1 MDISALINSL
11 HTILKLTYEL
21 SDENTSFS
29 FHIIIKGHNKELKH
43 NLVTLYL
50 VTLYLKYFII
60 NLPSNL

>member
-43 NLVTLYL
+43 NSVTLSL
-50 VTLYLKYFII
+50 NRL
-60 NLPSNL
+60 

>member
-1 MDISALINSL
+1 MDTPALINSL
-11 HTILKLTYEL
+11 HIILKITYEL
-21 SDENTSFS
+21 SNENTSFS

-60 NLPSNL
+60 NFPSDL